1 MLQLEKLRLAKEKD
15 DQLDCTTARYEERL
29 VELHSVIA
37 ELSRQLEE
45 KSRDQINEEESGDND
60 EEEDEEDETEKNEA
74 VESRTSTEVNDRAL
88 EVYIYYIFA
97 CFISLWEFNLL
108 QGLRNNF
115 HFGLVLWK
123 AFYALIFQNYEFWIL
138 LPLQFMFIH
147 KYDSKRIFYS
157 VHYYIFIL
165 IFARYF
171 SIKKVQAYLKF
182 LCWPPFLL
190 NFSLKHYKYI

>member
-45 KSRDQINEEESGDND
+45 KSRDQINEEESGDDD

-88 EVYIYYIFA
+88 EVYILLHVFA
-97 CFISLWEFNLL
+97 CFISLWEFELL

-115 HFGLVLWK
+115 HFGLVL
-123 AFYALIFQNYEFWIL
+123 
-138 LPLQFMFIH
+138 FMH
-147 KYDSKRIFYS
+147 
-157 VHYYIFIL
+157 
-165 IFARYF
+165 
-171 SIKKVQAYLKF
+171 
-182 LCWPPFLL
+182 
-190 NFSLKHYKYI
+190 

>member
-45 KSRDQINEEESGDND
+45 KSRDQINEEESGDDD

-88 EVYIYYIFA
+88 EVYVLHI
-97 CFISLWEFNLL
+97 CFF
-108 QGLRNNF
+108 
-115 HFGLVLWK
+115 
-123 AFYALIFQNYEFWIL
+123 FYLTLGIQFTAGAAEQFSFWISTLERL
-138 LPLQFMFIH
+138 LCIDF
-147 KYDSKRIFYS
+147 SK
-157 VHYYIFIL
+157 L
-165 IFARYF
+165 
-171 SIKKVQAYLKF
+171 
-182 LCWPPFLL
+182 
-190 NFSLKHYKYI
+190 

>member
-45 KSRDQINEEESGDND
+45 KSRDQINEEESGDDD

-97 CFISLWEFNLL
+97 CFISLWEFELL

-115 HFGLVLWK
+115 HFGIVL
-123 AFYALIFQNYEFWIL
+123 
-138 LPLQFMFIH
+138 FMH
-147 KYDSKRIFYS
+147 
-157 VHYYIFIL
+157 
-165 IFARYF
+165 
-171 SIKKVQAYLKF
+171 
-182 LCWPPFLL
+182 
-190 NFSLKHYKYI
+190 

>member
-45 KSRDQINEEESGDND
+45 KSRDQINEEESGDDD

-88 EVYIYYIFA
+88 EVYVLHI
-97 CFISLWEFNLL
+97 CF
-108 QGLRNNF
+108 
-115 HFGLVLWK
+115 
-123 AFYALIFQNYEFWIL
+123 FYLTLGIQFTAGAAEQFSFWISTL
-138 LPLQFMFIH
+138 ESILCIDF
-147 KYDSKRIFYS
+147 SK
-157 VHYYIFIL
+157 L
-165 IFARYF
+165 
-171 SIKKVQAYLKF
+171 
-182 LCWPPFLL
+182 
-190 NFSLKHYKYI
+190 

>member
-45 KSRDQINEEESGDND
+45 KSRDQINEEESGDDD

-88 EVYIYYIFA
+88 EVYILHTY
-97 CFISLWEFNLL
+97 LL
-108 QGLRNNF
+108 VLS
-115 HFGLVLWK
+115 HFGNSS
-123 AFYALIFQNYEFWIL
+123 YC
-138 LPLQFMFIH
+138 
-147 KYDSKRIFYS
+147 RGCGT
-157 VHYYIFIL
+157 IFIL
-165 IFARYF
+165 D
-171 SIKKVQAYLKF
+171 
-182 LCWPPFLL
+182 
-190 NFSLKHYKYI
+190 

>member
-45 KSRDQINEEESGDND
+45 KSRDQINEEESGDDD

-88 EVYIYYIFA
+88 EVYILRIYFF
-97 CFISLWEFNLL
+97 FISLWEFNLL

-123 AFYALIFQNYEFWIL
+123 AFYALIFQNYGFWIL
-138 LPLQFMFIH
+138 LPLQFMFT
-147 KYDSKRIFYS
+147 YTQ
-157 VHYYIFIL
+157 V
-165 IFARYF
+165 
-171 SIKKVQAYLKF
+171 
-182 LCWPPFLL
+182 
-190 NFSLKHYKYI
+190 

>member
-45 KSRDQINEEESGDND
+45 KSRDQINEEESGDDD

-88 EVYIYYIFA
+88 EVCSICITYIFA
-97 CFISLWEFNLL
+97 FFFISLWEFNLL

-115 HFGLVLWK
+115 HFGLVL
-123 AFYALIFQNYEFWIL
+123 
-138 LPLQFMFIH
+138 FMH
-147 KYDSKRIFYS
+147 
-157 VHYYIFIL
+157 
-165 IFARYF
+165 
-171 SIKKVQAYLKF
+171 
-182 LCWPPFLL
+182 
-190 NFSLKHYKYI
+190 